1 MRKKQLLITA
11 VITTLAFY
19 SLNPN
24 PTIYDE
30 RLEMEEEDKHSAIL
44 DSNTYKP
51 LYSAQNS

>member
-1 MRKKQLLITA
+1 MKKQQLLITA
-11 VITTLAFY
+11 LITTFAFY

-51 LYSAQNS
+51 LHSAQKI